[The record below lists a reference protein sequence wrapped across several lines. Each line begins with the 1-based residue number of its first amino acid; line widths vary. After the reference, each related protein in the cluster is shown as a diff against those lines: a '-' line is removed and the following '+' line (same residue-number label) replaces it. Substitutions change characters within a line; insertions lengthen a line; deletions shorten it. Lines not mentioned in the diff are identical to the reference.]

1 MDTLMVIMRI
11 IHIFAGVF
19 WVGSTFLLIGFVAP
33 TVAATGDSGR
43 QFMSYLGMKT
53 KFSPVM
59 ALAGTL
65 SVLSG
70 LVMYYIIFDV
80 TLDGLSSGY
89 GLSLTI
95 GALAG
100 IIALIVGFVFQS
112 RSANKMKAVAAE
124 MEAAGGPPTPEQMAV
139 MKEGA
144 ERIALGTR
152 IGAVFMTIALL
163 GMSIAQYM

>member
-1 MDTLMVIMRI
+1 MDTLMIIMRI

-19 WVGSTFLLIGFVAP
+19 WVGSTFLLIGYIEP

-43 QFMSYLGMKT
+43 QFMSYLGTKT

-65 SVLSG
+65 SLLSG

-80 TLDGLSSGY
+80 STDGLSSGY
-89 GLSLTI
+89 GLSLTV
-95 GALAG
+95 GAIAG
-100 IIALIVGFVFQS
+100 IIALITGFVFQG
-112 RSANKMKAVAAE
+112 RSAKKMRAVAAE

-152 IGAVFMTIALL
+152 IGAVLMTIALL

>member
-19 WVGSTFLLIGFVAP
+19 WVGSTFFLLRYVEP

-53 KFSPVM
+53 NFSPIM
-59 ALAGTL
+59 GLAGLL

-70 LVMYYIIFDV
+70 VVMYYIIFDG
-80 TLDGLSSGY
+80 TDLLGSGY

-95 GALAG
+95 GAISG
-100 IIALIVGFVFQS
+100 ILALIGGLLFQG
-112 RSANKMKAVAAE
+112 RSSMKMKAVMAE
-124 MEAAGGPPTPEQMAV
+124 MEAADGPPTPEQLAV
-139 MKEGA
+139 MKAGSEQ
-144 ERIALGTR
+144 IALGTR
-152 IGAVFMTIALL
+152 IGAVLMTVALL
-163 GMSIAQYM
+163 GMSIAQYV